1 MSNDFY
7 VGYYEDH
14 YLAHHGILGQKWGR
28 KNGPPYPLEP
38 KDHSA
43 SEKKAGWTTSLK
55 EKHAE
60 KKRKKQQTAALEK
73 ARAAR
78 AEKAKQAQLEKEYEE
93 KKQQV
98 LRSGKASEIL
108 KYKGQMT
115 NQEMNDAINRIGYE
129 ERLYGLAAKEEKTT
143 WEKIDNAMKKVE
155 DITNW
160 ADKAYRGYETIEKI
174 MKKVNG
180 TEDNSE
186 ENKKK
191 LRENTEKAIKSAN
204 LDIINKYKSEMSA
217 KELNSALD
225 KITAEKQLK
234 KLIDEAA
241 EEEKEKKKKG

>member
-14 YLAHHGILGQKWGR
+14 YLAHFGIPHQKWGQR
-28 KNGPPYPLEP
+28 NGPPYPLKPE
-38 KDHSA
+38 DHSA
-43 SEKKAGWTTSLK
+43 AEKKAGWGKSLK
-55 EKHAE
+55 EHYAE
-60 KKRKKQQTAALEK
+60 KKKKKQQKAALEK
-73 ARAAR
+73 ARAAK

-115 NQEMNDAINRIGYE
+115 NQEMNDAINRINNE
-129 ERLYGLAAKEEKTT
+129 EKLYGLAKKEQKTA
-143 WEKIDNAMKKVE
+143 WEKIDTVMKKYE
-155 DITNW
+155 DVTNW
-160 ADKAYRGYETIEKI
+160 ADKAYKGYETIEKLV
-174 MKKVNG
+174 KKING

-186 ENKKK
+186 EAKKK
-191 LRENTEKAIKSAN
+191 LKENVEKAVKSAN

-217 KELNSALD
+217 QELNLALN
-225 KITAEKQLK
+225 KIKAEEQLK

>member
-43 SEKKAGWTTSLK
+43 SEKKAGWATSLK
-55 EKHAE
+55 EHHAE
-60 KKRKKQQTAALEK
+60 KKKKKQQKVALEK

-78 AEKAKQAQLEKEYEE
+78 AEKAKQEQLAKEYEE
-93 KKQQV
+93 KRQQV

-129 ERLYGLAAKEEKTT
+129 EKLYGLAAKESKTA

-155 DITNW
+155 DMTNW
-160 ADKAYRGYETIEKI
+160 ADKAYRGYEAIEKI

-186 ENKKK
+186 EIKKQ
-191 LRENTEKAIKSAN
+191 LRENTEKAVKSAN
-204 LDIINKYKSEMSA
+204 LDIINKYKSEMST

-225 KITAEKQLK
+225 KIDAEKRLK
-234 KLIDEAA
+234 NLISAAA
-241 EEEKEKKKKG
+241 EEEKKKKG

>member
-43 SEKKAGWTTSLK
+43 SEKKAGWATSLK
-55 EKHAE
+55 EHHAE
-60 KKRKKQQTAALEK
+60 KKKKKQQKVALEK

-78 AEKAKQAQLEKEYEE
+78 AEKAKQEQLAKEYEE
-93 KKQQV
+93 KRQQV

-129 ERLYGLAAKEEKTT
+129 ERLYGLAAKEEKTA

-155 DITNW
+155 DVTNW

-217 KELNSALD
+217 QELNLALN
-225 KITAEKQLK
+225 KIESEKRLK